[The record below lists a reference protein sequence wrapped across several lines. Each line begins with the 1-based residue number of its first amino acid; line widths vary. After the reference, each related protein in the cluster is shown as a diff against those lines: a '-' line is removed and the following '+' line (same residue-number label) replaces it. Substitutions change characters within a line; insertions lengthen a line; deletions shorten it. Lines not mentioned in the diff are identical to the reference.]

1 MNAAGPRIAAVA
13 VLAIAAIV
21 AAIVLFAG
29 AEPYRVTARMVSA
42 SQLVKGNEVTVA
54 GKKVGT
60 VEDIRVADD
69 SMAEVD
75 LAIEPDY
82 APLRKGTRAI
92 VRQLSLS
99 GQANR
104 YLDLQLGG
112 ANGSAIP
119 SGGTIPAQD
128 VSEAVEL
135 DELFDVFDAKTRPQI
150 KRTVKLLSEFGA
162 GRTDEANAALQY
174 LNPALSASSRLFNEL
189 TRDRPALERFIVET
203 GRLTGDLAAKDE
215 DLKGVVR
222 NVGTTMNALATERDD
237 LGEAIERL
245 PQFMRRTNSTFVNL
259 RAALDDLDPLV
270 EDAKPVVRDDVRPLL
285 DQLRP
290 FAAAAEPT
298 VRDLSQTIRATG
310 ADNDLVDLLKT
321 QPAVARIAVDEAERN
336 GKKRPGAFKETQN
349 AAKGATPQLSFVRP
363 YAPDL
368 VGWFDDF
375 STSGMYDALG
385 VFSRAGLQ
393 LNGFTLDPA
402 LNVLPVPPELRK
414 TLLGSFGNVQTG
426 RNNRCPGSAER
437 PAADGSNPWKP
448 SPDFNCDEKQ
458 IPPGP

>member
-1 MNAAGPRIAAVA
+1 MKAAGPRIAVLA
-13 VLAIAAIV
+13 VLVIAAVV
-21 AAIVLFAG
+21 AAYVLLAG
-29 AEPYRVTARMVSA
+29 SSPYRVTARMVTA

-54 GKKVGT
+54 GKRVGT
-60 VEDIRVADD
+60 VENIRVGDD

-75 LAIEPDY
+75 LAIDADY
-82 APLRKGTRAI
+82 APLRRGTRAI

-104 YLDLQLGG
+104 YIDLQLGG
-112 ANGSAIP
+112 ARGERIP
-119 SGGTIPAQD
+119 DGGTIPAED

-135 DELFDVFDAKTRPQI
+135 DELFDVFDDKTRPEIQ
-150 KRTVKLLSEFGA
+150 RTIRLLSDFGA
-162 GRTDEANAALQY
+162 GRTEEANAALQY

-189 TRDRPALERFIVET
+189 SRDRPALERFIVQT

-215 DLKGVVR
+215 DLSGLVR
-222 NVGTTMNALATERDD
+222 NLGTTMDALADESDD
-237 LGEAIERL
+237 LGDSIEQL
-245 PQFMRRTNSTFVNL
+245 PRFMRRTNSTFVNL
-259 RAALDDLDPLV
+259 RAALNDLDPLV
-270 EDAKPVVRDDVRPLL
+270 EDAKPVIRNDVPPLL

-290 FAAAAEPT
+290 FARDLQPT
-298 VRDLSQTIRATG
+298 VQDLSKTIRTAG
-310 ADNDLVDLLKT
+310 ADNDLIDLLKT
-321 QPAVARIAVDEAERN
+321 QPAVAQIAVGEAERN
-336 GKKRPGAFKETQN
+336 GKKRPGAFAQVQD
-349 AAKGATPQLSFVRP
+349 AAKGAVPQLNFVRP

-385 VFSRAGLQ
+385 GFSRAGLQ

-402 LNVLPVPPELRK
+402 LNLLPVPPELRK
-414 TLLGSFGNVQTG
+414 QLLGAVGNVQTG

-448 SPDFNCDEKQ
+448 TPDFNCDLKQ
-458 IPPGP
+458 VPPGP

>member
-1 MNAAGPRIAAVA
+1 VNAAGPRIAAVA
-13 VLAIAAIV
+13 VLVIAAIV

-29 AEPYRVTARMVSA
+29 AEPYRVTARMVTA

-54 GKKVGT
+54 GQKVGT
-60 VEDIRVADD
+60 VEDIRVGDD

-82 APLRKGTRAI
+82 APLRKGTRAV

-112 ANGSAIP
+112 ADGSKIP

-150 KRTVKLLSEFGA
+150 QKTVKLLSEFGA

-189 TRDRPALERFIVET
+189 SRDRPALEKFIVET
-203 GRLTGDLAAKDE
+203 GRLTGDLAAKDTE
-215 DLKGVVR
+215 LKGVVQ
-222 NVGTTMNALATERDD
+222 NLGTTMNALATERDD
-237 LGEAIERL
+237 LGESVERL
-245 PQFMRRTNSTFVNL
+245 PLFLRRTNSTFVNL

-270 EDAKPVVRDDVRPLL
+270 ADAKPVVKNDIPPLL

-290 FAAAAEPT
+290 FAKAAEPT
-298 VRDLSQTIRATG
+298 VQDLSKTIQAPG
-310 ADNDLVDLLKT
+310 ADNDLIDLLKT
-321 QPAVARIAVDEAERN
+321 QPAVANIAVESADRN
-336 GKKRPGAFKETQN
+336 GKTRPGAFQQ
-349 AAKGATPQLSFVRP
+349 AQDAVKGATPQLNFVRP
-363 YAPDL
+363 YTPDL

-385 VFSRAGLQ
+385 GFSRAGLQ

-402 LNVLPVPPELRK
+402 LNALPVPPELRK
-414 TLLGSFGNVQTG
+414 QLLGSVGGVQTG
-426 RNNRCPGSAER
+426 RNNRCPGAAER

-448 SPDFNCDEKQ
+448 SEDFNCDLKQ
-458 IPPGP
+458 VPPGP